1 MAGVVVIGVIVFMT
15 IFPGSFTSFS
25 PMDQNAGPQMAKPS
39 AAHFMGTDNLGRDV
53 GARMVYGART
63 ILGVAIAA
71 SILSALIGIP
81 LGLIS
86 GFAGNWLDKVLSLVM
101 DSVYSFPGLILAIA
115 FAAMLGPGVINIT
128 VAVSVVYIPTYF
140 RLVRGPNAIHQGR
153 TLRRGRAR
161 HRREAERNSA
171 KYIFPNVIATVVV
184 VFSLNV
190 ADAIMTEAALS
201 YIGLGLPAGIPDW
214 GMDLSMGKKFLPSG
228 VWWMITYPG
237 TDDHDPRP
245 RLYDARRGSL
255 RDPQPQAAGVLKM
268 ADYARETIL
277 EIEDLSIAYPIS
289 IGTVRAVEGISLTVR
304 KGEVLGIVGE
314 SGCGKST
321 LGLSIL
327 KLMKPPGRITSGSI
341 LYKGN
346 DILTMDDKSL
356 LDLRGGNIAMIFQ
369 NPLTSLD
376 PLVTV
381 QDTSSRPYASTKP
394 KFPRRTCVERAEDIL
409 ADLGIEAT
417 QARRV
422 SIPAFRGHAPEHH
435 DRAGPH
441 PASPHPPRRR
451 AHDRPR
457 RDRRGGFTELL

>member
-1 MAGVVVIGVIVFMT
+1 MDKAQRGTEPAAARFSPAAGLARLLGRFSEAARKYRMEWWILVVGALVIGVIVFMT
-15 IFPGSFTSFS
+15 VFPGLFTSFS
-25 PMDQNAGPQMAKPS
+25 PLDQNAGPQMVKPS

-71 SILSALIGIP
+71 SILSAIIGIP

-140 RLVRGPNAIHQGR
+140 RLVRGQTLSIKEELYVEAARAIGA
-153 TLRRGRAR
+153 RR
-161 HRREAERNSA
+161 SVILA

-237 TDDHDPRP
+237 MMIMMLALGFTMLGEGLSEILNP
-245 RLYDARRGSL
+245 RLQEY
-255 RDPQPQAAGVLKM
+255 
-268 ADYARETIL
+268 
-277 EIEDLSIAYPIS
+277 
-289 IGTVRAVEGISLTVR
+289 
-304 KGEVLGIVGE
+304 
-314 SGCGKST
+314 
-321 LGLSIL
+321 
-327 KLMKPPGRITSGSI
+327 
-341 LYKGN
+341 
-346 DILTMDDKSL
+346 
-356 LDLRGGNIAMIFQ
+356 
-369 NPLTSLD
+369 
-376 PLVTV
+376 
-381 QDTSSRPYASTKP
+381 
-394 KFPRRTCVERAEDIL
+394 
-409 ADLGIEAT
+409 
-417 QARRV
+417 
-422 SIPAFRGHAPEHH
+422 
-435 DRAGPH
+435 
-441 PASPHPPRRR
+441 
-451 AHDRPR
+451 
-457 RDRRGGFTELL
+457 